1 MALANTSG
9 GSYDKNTVKNDNG
22 TVLNAGNTGDSR
34 LGNDLNV
41 SDNSNS
47 QGQSLKP
54 VEKDGTGGSTTDSAG
69 VAKASS
75 SQPFAKNSSPSEW
88 KMFGGNV
95 ASELQYRDYSG
106 SVNDGA
112 TEVARGQVETRVYG
126 SGELSEFNILSRPD
140 TQISTG
146 RTKSANAGQ
155 SAKFVAPK
163 TGADLTSSD
172 FRPSRSNPGK
182 INWNLG
188 GIPQSVNYAS
198 KERGEFELSA
208 PAPAPAPDPNAPPT
222 WTSNYDTSEFEIAWA
237 ANIPNN
243 WVSLGLESI
252 GYSYGGSPLP
262 TAYNRETQDDF
273 EIQIDWGDGTTATSS
288 ASNIAAQNHQYAD
301 QSSRTITVTSTGN
314 AWPDWHQVVRQGTN
328 GGFIGSN
335 YQYQRFHEP
344 PGTLDPYVG
353 VSLINSI
360 TSWGGLFTGFA
371 GIIGG
376 TSAYDSWAYSNDI
389 PRNDALGGLGELRQ
403 IKFNTNIPDTGFEMP
418 DHVPNTTSLKNFF
431 AHLWQYNNHFVD
443 SQGNPMQIPA
453 VETENFGNSVYQI
466 TDLRF
471 TFEECRYHVP
481 DISRWRT
488 DNVTSM
494 EGLFFN
500 TFYAPARDLSSW
512 NTSNVTNMRQTF
524 QGYKNFNSDIGN
536 WDTSNVTDMHR
547 MFYNATSFNQDIS
560 SWDFSS
566 VTVLTQFL
574 QIANSF
580 SQANYDALLIR
591 WAEQADGVILRNMT
605 TTVSSNYTLGGAA
618 AAARA
623 ELVNTYGWTI
633 TDNGGV

>member
-1 MALANTSG
+1 MALASTSG
-9 GSYDKNTVKNDNG
+9 TPFYQNTVKNDG
-22 TVLNAGNTGDSR
+22 GAVLNIGDSDKF
-34 LGNDLNV
+34 GDLNI
-41 SDNSNS
+41 
-47 QGQSLKP
+47 
-54 VEKDGTGGSTTDSAG
+54 T
-69 VAKASS
+69 KASS
-75 SQPFAKNSSPSEW
+75 SPKNESGPVERDGDVGSTSDRAGVQKANSSQSFAKPPESNLVFGAGVNDKLNS
-88 KMFGGNV
+88 
-95 ASELQYRDYSG
+95 RDYSG
-106 SVNDGA
+106 SLDNDA
-112 TEVARGQVETRVYG
+112 TDAARGILRTSAAG
-126 SGELSEFNILSRPD
+126 SGTLAGFDIFARPD
-140 TQISTG
+140 AEISTG
-146 RTKSANAGQ
+146 RTRPANAGR
-155 SAKFVAPK
+155 AVEFIDPE
-163 TGADLTSSD
+163 TGLAATTSGIKPT
-172 FRPSRSNPGK
+172 RGNPSSLRWNFGGLPQK
-182 INWNLG
+182 IN
-188 GIPQSVNYAS
+188 YKS
-198 KERGEFELSA
+198 KERGEFELS
-208 PAPAPAPDPNAPPT
+208 APAPAPDPNAPPT

-252 GYSYGGSPLP
+252 GYTYGGPPLT

-328 GGFIGSN
+328 GGFIGSY
-335 YQYQRFHEP
+335 YQSLRFHEP

-376 TSAYDSWAYSNDI
+376 TSAYDSWAYSNNI
-389 PRNDALGGLGELRQ
+389 PRSDAGGLGEARQ
-403 IKFNTNIPDTGFEMP
+403 IRFNTNIPDTGFEMP

-512 NTSNVTNMRQTF
+512 NTSNVTNMQQTF

-591 WAEQADGVILRNMT
+591 WAEQADGANNILRNIV
-605 TTVSSNYTLGGAA
+605 TTVSANYTLGGAA

-623 ELVNTYGWTI
+623 ELVNTHGWTI

>member
-69 VAKASS
+69 IAKASS

-163 TGADLTSSD
+163 TGVDLTSSD

-198 KERGEFELSA
+198 KERGEFEL
-208 PAPAPAPDPNAPPT
+208 PATPAVPARVARFTIDVNPSQPEVT
-222 WTSNYDTSEFEIAWA
+222 
-237 ANIPNN
+237 
-243 WVSLGLESI
+243 L
-252 GYSYGGSPLP
+252 
-262 TAYNRETQDDF
+262 YNEREQSRDIDCT
-273 EIQIDWGDGTTATSS
+273 IDWGDGQTQKIVGVADPSAIYQTDDASQVSHTYATGGLKNVSIS
-288 ASNIAAQNHQYAD
+288 GKYEGGVLNLLTNGSVGVLKSVEDWGCLDID
-301 QSSRTITVTSTGN
+301 STG
-314 AWPDWHQVVRQGTN
+314 
-328 GGFIGSN
+328 
-335 YQYQRFHEP
+335 
-344 PGTLDPYVG
+344 LLYVG
-353 VSLINSI
+353 IVLPYNN
-360 TSWGGLFTGFA
+360 TFTRSWGQGAELLTTIPSGAPNIKSTNLRGLF
-371 GIIGG
+371 
-376 TSAYDSWAYSNDI
+376 YDA
-389 PRNDALGGLGELRQ
+389 AL
-403 IKFNTNIPDTGFEMP
+403 FNSPI
-418 DHVPNTTSLKNFF
+418 
-431 AHLWQYNNHFVD
+431 NHWDV
-443 SQGNPMQIPA
+443 S
-453 VETENFGNSVYQI
+453 
-466 TDLRF
+466 
-471 TFEECRYHVP
+471 
-481 DISRWRT
+481 
-488 DNVTSM
+488 NVTSFDDLLR
-494 EGLFFN
+494 GCYTFN
-500 TFYAPARDLSSW
+500 QPL
-512 NTSNVTNMRQTF
+512 N
-524 QGYKNFNSDIGN
+524 N
-536 WDTSNVTDMHR
+536 WDTSSVTTMSAT
-547 MFYNATSFNQDIS
+547 FYREGTTTFAFDQDIS

-566 VTVLTQFL
+566 L
-574 QIANSF
+574 QDSF
-580 SQANYDALLIR
+580 SLFYFATGLNLSPANYDLLLLR
-591 WAEQADGVILRNMT
+591 WLEQADSMPTGMQPHIGTSRY
-605 TTVSSNYTLGGAA
+605 SAGSAA
-618 AAARA
+618 ATARA
-623 ELVNTYGWTI
+623 TLINTYGWTI
-633 TDNGGV
+633 TDGGAV